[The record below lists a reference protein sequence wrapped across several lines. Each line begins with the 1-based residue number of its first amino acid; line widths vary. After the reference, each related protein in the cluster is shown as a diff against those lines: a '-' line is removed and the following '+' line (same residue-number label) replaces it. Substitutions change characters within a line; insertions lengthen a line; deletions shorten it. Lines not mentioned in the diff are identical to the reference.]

1 MSVIPIF
8 TISQP
13 VHLRWVQPDTM
24 VGYEYDINNIG
35 QIAEGQRIMEIL
47 SEYIYSCERLL
58 VTSDKEFG

>member
-1 MSVIPIF
+1 
-8 TISQP
+8 
-13 VHLRWVQPDTM
+13 M

-58 VTSDKEFG
+58 VMSDKEFE